1 VKSFRQELQ
10 TALDERKRSALFRRR
25 RTLFSPQGTEV
36 ILDGEHVVSFC
47 SNDYLGLAD
56 HPDVVEAFHQG
67 LNKFGAGSGASHLV
81 SGHLAP
87 HAALE
92 QELAEFT
99 GRSSAL
105 VFSSGYMANVG
116 VLTTLLDSNDFVLED
131 RLNHAS
137 LLDGGLFSGARFKR
151 FAHLDTTALEKKLS
165 SIHDA
170 RRKLVVADGVF
181 SMDGEI
187 APLPELIRV
196 TNNHNGLLM
205 IDDAHGIGVLGKNGG
220 GTIAHWQEQGANID
234 EENLQILIGT
244 FGKALGA
251 SGAFV
256 AGGEELI
263 ETLIQFCRPYIYTT
277 AISPAQAEA
286 IRASLKII
294 QKDNWRRQYLVQL
307 ISRFRAHCEDL
318 GLTMIPSSTPIQA
331 VVIGDVSKTIQ
342 ASEQLMQ
349 EGVFVSAIRP
359 PTVPA
364 GTARLRVTFSALHTE
379 AQFQKLLDVF
389 EKYAH
394 SWVTDVSE

>member
-1 VKSFRQELQ
+1 MKSFRQELQ
-10 TALDERKRSALFRRR
+10 SALDERKRSALFRQR

-36 ILDGEHVVSFC
+36 ILDGEHVTSFC

-56 HPDVVEAFHQG
+56 HPDVVTAFHEG
-67 LNKFGAGSGASHLV
+67 LDKFGAGSGASHLV
-81 SGHLAP
+81 SGHLVP
-87 HAALE
+87 HEALE

-99 GRSSAL
+99 YRSRAL

-116 VLTTLLDSNDFVLED
+116 VLTTLLNNNDVVLED

-151 FAHLDTTALEKKLS
+151 FAHLDTADLEKKLS
-165 SIHDA
+165 SLQNA

-181 SMDGEI
+181 SMDGDI
-187 APLPELIRV
+187 APVPELIRV
-196 TNNHNGLLM
+196 TNEHDGLLM
-205 IDDAHGIGVLGKNGG
+205 IDDAHGIGVLGRNGG
-220 GTIAHWQEQGANID
+220 GTIAHWQEQGAHID
-234 EENLQILIGT
+234 EDNLQILIGT
-244 FGKALGA
+244 FGKSFGA

-256 AGGEELI
+256 AGSEELI

-286 IRASLKII
+286 IRTSLKII
-294 QKDNWRRQYLVQL
+294 QKDNWRRQYLAQL
-307 ISRFRAHCEDL
+307 ISRFRAHCDDL
-318 GLTMIPSSTPIQA
+318 GLTTMASSTPIQA
-331 VVIGDVSKTIQ
+331 VVIGDVSKTVQ

-379 AQFQKLLDVF
+379 TQFQKLLDVF

-394 SWVTDVSE
+394 SWGKES

>member
-1 VKSFRQELQ
+1 MKSFRQELQ
-10 TALDERKRSALFRRR
+10 SALDERKRSALFRRR
-25 RTLFSPQGTEV
+25 RTLFSPQGTQV
-36 ILDGEHVVSFC
+36 ILDGEHVTSFC

-67 LNKFGAGSGASHLV
+67 LNRFGAGSGASHLV

-87 HAALE
+87 HEALE

-99 GRSSAL
+99 GRSRAL

-116 VLTTLLDSNDFVLED
+116 VLTTLLDNNDVVLED

-151 FAHLDTTALEKKLS
+151 FAHLDAAALEKKLS

-181 SMDGEI
+181 SMDGDI

-196 TNNHNGLLM
+196 SNKHDGLLM

-220 GTIAHWQEQGANID
+220 GTIAHWQEQGAHID
-234 EENLQILIGT
+234 EDNLQILIGT
-244 FGKALGA
+244 FGKSFGA

-256 AGGEELI
+256 AGSEELI

-286 IRASLKII
+286 IRTSLKII
-294 QKDNWRRQYLVQL
+294 QKDNWRRQYLAQL
-307 ISRFRAHCEDL
+307 ISRFRAHCDDM
-318 GLTMIPSSTPIQA
+318 GLTTIASSTPIQA
-331 VVIGDVSKTIQ
+331 VVIGDVSKTVQ
-342 ASEQLMQ
+342 ASERLMQ

-379 AQFQKLLDVF
+379 TQFQKLLDVF

-394 SWVTDVSE
+394 SWGKES

>member
-1 VKSFRQELQ
+1 MKSFRQELQ
-10 TALDERKRSALFRRR
+10 SALDERKRSALFRQR

-36 ILDGEHVVSFC
+36 ILDGEHVTSFC

-56 HPDVVEAFHQG
+56 HPDVVTAFHEG
-67 LNKFGAGSGASHLV
+67 LDKFGAGSGASHLV
-81 SGHLAP
+81 SGHLVP
-87 HAALE
+87 HEALE

-99 GRSSAL
+99 YRSRAL

-116 VLTTLLDSNDFVLED
+116 VLTTLLNNNDVVLED

-151 FAHLDTTALEKKLS
+151 FAHLDTADLEKKLS
-165 SIHDA
+165 SLQDA

-181 SMDGEI
+181 SMDGDI
-187 APLPELIRV
+187 APVPELIRV
-196 TNNHNGLLM
+196 TNEHDGLLM
-205 IDDAHGIGVLGKNGG
+205 IDDAHGIGVLGRNGG
-220 GTIAHWQEQGANID
+220 GTIAHWQEQGAHID
-234 EENLQILIGT
+234 EDNLQILIGT
-244 FGKALGA
+244 FGKSFGA

-256 AGGEELI
+256 AGSEELI

-286 IRASLKII
+286 IRTSLKII
-294 QKDNWRRQYLVQL
+294 QKDNWRRQYLAQL
-307 ISRFRAHCEDL
+307 ISRFRAHCDDL
-318 GLTMIPSSTPIQA
+318 GLTTMASSTPIQA
-331 VVIGDVSKTIQ
+331 VVIGDVSKTVQ

-379 AQFQKLLDVF
+379 TQFQKLLDVF

-394 SWVTDVSE
+394 SWGKES

>member
-1 VKSFRQELQ
+1 MKSFRQELQ
-10 TALDERKRSALFRRR
+10 SALDERKRSALFRQR

-36 ILDGEHVVSFC
+36 ILDGEHVTSFC

-56 HPDVVEAFHQG
+56 HPDVVTAFHEG
-67 LNKFGAGSGASHLV
+67 LDKFGAGSGASHLV

-87 HAALE
+87 HEALE

-99 GRSSAL
+99 GRSRAL

-116 VLTTLLDSNDFVLED
+116 VLTTLLDNNDVVLED

-151 FAHLDTTALEKKLS
+151 FAHLDTAALEKNLS
-165 SIHDA
+165 SIQDA

-181 SMDGEI
+181 SMDGDI
-187 APLPELIRV
+187 APVPELIRV
-196 TNNHNGLLM
+196 TNEHDGLLM
-205 IDDAHGIGVLGKNGG
+205 IDDAHGIGVLGRNGG
-220 GTIAHWQEQGANID
+220 GTIAHWQEQGAHID
-234 EENLQILIGT
+234 EDNLQILIGT
-244 FGKALGA
+244 FGKSFGA
-251 SGAFV
+251 SGAFA
-256 AGGEELI
+256 AGSEELI
-263 ETLIQFCRPYIYTT
+263 ETLIQFCRLYIYTT

-286 IRASLKII
+286 IRTSLKII
-294 QKDNWRRQYLVQL
+294 QKDNWRRQYLAQL
-307 ISRFRAHCEDL
+307 ISRFRAHCDDL
-318 GLTMIPSSTPIQA
+318 GLTTMASSTPIQA
-331 VVIGDVSKTIQ
+331 VVIGDVSKTVQ

-379 AQFQKLLDVF
+379 TQFQKLLDVF
-389 EKYAH
+389 EKYAR
-394 SWVTDVSE
+394 SWAKES

>member
-1 VKSFRQELQ
+1 MKSFRQELQ
-10 TALDERKRSALFRRR
+10 SALDERKRSALFRQR

-36 ILDGEHVVSFC
+36 ILDGEHVTSFC

-56 HPDVVEAFHQG
+56 HPDVVTAFHEG
-67 LNKFGAGSGASHLV
+67 LDKFGAGSGASHLV

-87 HAALE
+87 HEALE

-99 GRSSAL
+99 GRSRAL

-116 VLTTLLDSNDFVLED
+116 VLTTLLNNNDVVLED

-151 FAHLDTTALEKKLS
+151 FAHLDTADLEKKLS
-165 SIHDA
+165 SLQDA

-181 SMDGEI
+181 SMDGDI
-187 APLPELIRV
+187 APVPELIRV
-196 TNNHNGLLM
+196 TNEHDGLLM
-205 IDDAHGIGVLGKNGG
+205 IDDAHGIGVLGRNGG
-220 GTIAHWQEQGANID
+220 GTIAHWQEQGAHID
-234 EENLQILIGT
+234 EDNLQILIGT
-244 FGKALGA
+244 FGKSFGA

-256 AGGEELI
+256 AGSEELI

-286 IRASLKII
+286 IRTSLKII
-294 QKDNWRRQYLVQL
+294 QKDNWRRQYLAQL
-307 ISRFRAHCEDL
+307 ISRFRAHCDDL
-318 GLTMIPSSTPIQA
+318 GLTTMASSTPIQA
-331 VVIGDVSKTIQ
+331 VVIGDVSKTVQ

-379 AQFQKLLDVF
+379 TQFQKLLDVF

-394 SWVTDVSE
+394 SWGKES

>member
-1 VKSFRQELQ
+1 MKSFRQELQ
-10 TALDERKRSALFRRR
+10 SALDERKRSALFRQR

-36 ILDGEHVVSFC
+36 ILDGEHVTSFC

-56 HPDVVEAFHQG
+56 HPDVVTAFHEG
-67 LNKFGAGSGASHLV
+67 LDKFGAGSGASHLV
-81 SGHLAP
+81 SGHLIP
-87 HAALE
+87 HEALE

-99 GRSSAL
+99 GRSRAL

-116 VLTTLLDSNDFVLED
+116 VLTTLLNNNDVVLED

-151 FAHLDTTALEKKLS
+151 FAHLDTADLEKKLS
-165 SIHDA
+165 SLQDA

-181 SMDGEI
+181 SMDGDI
-187 APLPELIRV
+187 APVPELIRV
-196 TNNHNGLLM
+196 TNEHDGLLM
-205 IDDAHGIGVLGKNGG
+205 IDDAHGIGVLGRNGG
-220 GTIAHWQEQGANID
+220 GTIAHWQEQGAHID
-234 EENLQILIGT
+234 EDNLQILIGT
-244 FGKALGA
+244 FGKSFGA

-256 AGGEELI
+256 AGSEELI

-286 IRASLKII
+286 IRTSLKII
-294 QKDNWRRQYLVQL
+294 QKDNWRRQYLAQL
-307 ISRFRAHCEDL
+307 ISRFRAHCDDL
-318 GLTMIPSSTPIQA
+318 GLTTMASSTPIQA
-331 VVIGDVSKTIQ
+331 VVIGDVSKTVQ

-379 AQFQKLLDVF
+379 TQFQKLLDVF

-394 SWVTDVSE
+394 SWGKES

>member
-1 VKSFRQELQ
+1 MKSFRQELQ
-10 TALDERKRSALFRRR
+10 SALDERKRSALFRQR

-36 ILDGEHVVSFC
+36 ILDGEHVTSFC

-56 HPDVVEAFHQG
+56 HPDVVTAFHEG

-81 SGHLAP
+81 SGHLIP
-87 HAALE
+87 HEALE

-99 GRSSAL
+99 GRSRAL

-116 VLTTLLDSNDFVLED
+116 VLTTLLNNNDVVLED

-151 FAHLDTTALEKKLS
+151 FAHLDTADLEKKLS
-165 SIHDA
+165 SLQDA

-181 SMDGEI
+181 SMDGDI
-187 APLPELIRV
+187 APVPELIRV
-196 TNNHNGLLM
+196 TNEHDGLLM
-205 IDDAHGIGVLGKNGG
+205 IDDAHGIGVLGRNGG
-220 GTIAHWQEQGANID
+220 GTIAHWQEQGAHID
-234 EENLQILIGT
+234 EDNLQILIGT
-244 FGKALGA
+244 FGKSFGA

-256 AGGEELI
+256 AGSEELI

-286 IRASLKII
+286 IRTSLKII
-294 QKDNWRRQYLVQL
+294 QKDNWRRQYLAQL
-307 ISRFRAHCEDL
+307 ISRFRAHCDDL
-318 GLTMIPSSTPIQA
+318 GLTTMASSTPIQA
-331 VVIGDVSKTIQ
+331 VVIGDVSKTLQ

-379 AQFQKLLDVF
+379 TQFQKLLDVF

-394 SWVTDVSE
+394 SWGKES

>member
-1 VKSFRQELQ
+1 MKSFRQELQ
-10 TALDERKRSALFRRR
+10 SALDERKRSALFRQR

-36 ILDGEHVVSFC
+36 ILDGEHVTSFC

-56 HPDVVEAFHQG
+56 HPDVVTAFHEG
-67 LNKFGAGSGASHLV
+67 LDKFGAGSGASHLV

-87 HAALE
+87 HEALE

-99 GRSSAL
+99 GRSRAL

-116 VLTTLLDSNDFVLED
+116 VLTTLLNNNDVVLED

-151 FAHLDTTALEKKLS
+151 FAHLDTAAQEKNLS
-165 SIHDA
+165 SIQDA

-181 SMDGEI
+181 SMDGDI
-187 APLPELIRV
+187 APVPELIRV
-196 TNNHNGLLM
+196 TNEHDGLLM
-205 IDDAHGIGVLGKNGG
+205 IDDAHGIGVLGRNGG
-220 GTIAHWQEQGANID
+220 GTIAHWQEQGAHID
-234 EENLQILIGT
+234 EDNLQILIGT
-244 FGKALGA
+244 FGKSFGA

-256 AGGEELI
+256 AGSEELI
-263 ETLIQFCRPYIYTT
+263 ETLIQFCRPYIYPT

-286 IRASLKII
+286 IRTSLKII
-294 QKDNWRRQYLVQL
+294 QKDNWRRQYLAQL
-307 ISRFRAHCEDL
+307 ISRFRAHCDDL
-318 GLTMIPSSTPIQA
+318 GLTTMASSTPIQA
-331 VVIGDVSKTIQ
+331 VVIGDVSKTVQ

-379 AQFQKLLDVF
+379 TQFQKLLDVF

-394 SWVTDVSE
+394 SWAKES

>member
-1 VKSFRQELQ
+1 MKSFRQELQ
-10 TALDERKRSALFRRR
+10 SALDERKRSALFRQR

-36 ILDGEHVVSFC
+36 ILDGEHVTSFC

-56 HPDVVEAFHQG
+56 HPDVVTAFHEG
-67 LNKFGAGSGASHLV
+67 LDKFGAGSGASHLV

-87 HAALE
+87 HEALE

-99 GRSSAL
+99 YRSRAL

-116 VLTTLLDSNDFVLED
+116 VLTTLLNNNDVVLED

-151 FAHLDTTALEKKLS
+151 FAHLDTADLEKKLS
-165 SIHDA
+165 SLQDA

-181 SMDGEI
+181 SMDGDI
-187 APLPELIRV
+187 APVPELIRV
-196 TNNHNGLLM
+196 TNEHDGLLM
-205 IDDAHGIGVLGKNGG
+205 IDDAHGIGVLGRNGG
-220 GTIAHWQEQGANID
+220 GTIAHWQEQGAHID
-234 EENLQILIGT
+234 EDNLQILIGT
-244 FGKALGA
+244 FGKSFGA

-256 AGGEELI
+256 AGSEELI
-263 ETLIQFCRPYIYTT
+263 ENLIQFCRPYIYTT

-286 IRASLKII
+286 IRTSLKII
-294 QKDNWRRQYLVQL
+294 QKDNWRRQYLAQL
-307 ISRFRAHCEDL
+307 ISRFRAHCDDL
-318 GLTMIPSSTPIQA
+318 GLTTMASSTPIQA
-331 VVIGDVSKTIQ
+331 VVIGDVSKTVQ

-379 AQFQKLLDVF
+379 TQFQKLLDVF
-389 EKYAH
+389 EKYAR
-394 SWVTDVSE
+394 SWAKES

>member
-10 TALDERKRSALFRRR
+10 SALDERKRSALFRQR

-36 ILDGEHVVSFC
+36 ILDGEHVTSFC

-56 HPDVVEAFHQG
+56 HPDVVTAFHEG
-67 LNKFGAGSGASHLV
+67 LDKFGAGSGASHLV

-87 HAALE
+87 HEALE

-99 GRSSAL
+99 YRSRAL

-116 VLTTLLDSNDFVLED
+116 VLTTLLNNNDVVLED

-151 FAHLDTTALEKKLS
+151 FAHLDTADLEKKLS
-165 SIHDA
+165 SLQDA

-181 SMDGEI
+181 SMDGDI
-187 APLPELIRV
+187 APVPELIRV
-196 TNNHNGLLM
+196 TNEHDGLLM
-205 IDDAHGIGVLGKNGG
+205 IDDAHGIGVLGRNGG
-220 GTIAHWQEQGANID
+220 GTIAHWQEQGAHID
-234 EENLQILIGT
+234 EDNLQILIGT
-244 FGKALGA
+244 FGKSFGA

-256 AGGEELI
+256 AGSEELI
-263 ETLIQFCRPYIYTT
+263 ENLIQFCRPYIYTT

-286 IRASLKII
+286 IRTSLKII
-294 QKDNWRRQYLVQL
+294 QKDNWRRQYLAQL
-307 ISRFRAHCEDL
+307 ISRFRAHCDDL
-318 GLTMIPSSTPIQA
+318 GLTTMASSTPIQA
-331 VVIGDVSKTIQ
+331 VVIGDVSKTVQ

-379 AQFQKLLDVF
+379 TQFQKLLDVF
-389 EKYAH
+389 EKYAR
-394 SWVTDVSE
+394 SWAKES

>member
-1 VKSFRQELQ
+1 MKSFRQELQ
-10 TALDERKRSALFRRR
+10 SALDERKRSALFRQR

-36 ILDGEHVVSFC
+36 ILDGEHVTSFC

-56 HPDVVEAFHQG
+56 HPDVVTAFHEG
-67 LNKFGAGSGASHLV
+67 LDKFGAGSGASHLV
-81 SGHLAP
+81 SGHLIP
-87 HAALE
+87 HEALE

-99 GRSSAL
+99 GRSRAL

-116 VLTTLLDSNDFVLED
+116 VLTTLLNNNDVVLED

-151 FAHLDTTALEKKLS
+151 FAHLDTADLEKKLS
-165 SIHDA
+165 SLQDA

-181 SMDGEI
+181 SMDGDI
-187 APLPELIRV
+187 APVPELIRV
-196 TNNHNGLLM
+196 TNEHDGLLM
-205 IDDAHGIGVLGKNGG
+205 IDDAHGIGVLGRNGG
-220 GTIAHWQEQGANID
+220 GTIAHWQEQGAHID
-234 EENLQILIGT
+234 EDNLQILIGT
-244 FGKALGA
+244 FGKSFGA

-256 AGGEELI
+256 AGSEELI

-286 IRASLKII
+286 IRTSLKII
-294 QKDNWRRQYLVQL
+294 QKDNWRRQYLAQL
-307 ISRFRAHCEDL
+307 ISRFRAHCDDL
-318 GLTMIPSSTPIQA
+318 GLTTMASSTPIQA
-331 VVIGDVSKTIQ
+331 VVIGDVSKTVQ

-379 AQFQKLLDVF
+379 TQFQKLLDVF
-389 EKYAH
+389 EKYAR
-394 SWVTDVSE
+394 SWAKES

>member
-1 VKSFRQELQ
+1 MKSFRQELQ
-10 TALDERKRSALFRRR
+10 SALDERKRSALFRQR

-36 ILDGEHVVSFC
+36 ILDGEHVTSFC

-56 HPDVVEAFHQG
+56 HPDVVTAFHEG
-67 LNKFGAGSGASHLV
+67 LDKFGAGSGASHLV

-87 HAALE
+87 HEALE

-99 GRSSAL
+99 YRSRAL

-116 VLTTLLDSNDFVLED
+116 VLTTLLNNNDVVLED

-151 FAHLDTTALEKKLS
+151 FAHLDTADLEKKLS
-165 SIHDA
+165 SLQDA

-181 SMDGEI
+181 SMDGDI
-187 APLPELIRV
+187 APVPELIRV
-196 TNNHNGLLM
+196 TNEHDGLLM
-205 IDDAHGIGVLGKNGG
+205 IDDAHGIGVLGRNGG
-220 GTIAHWQEQGANID
+220 GTIAHWQEQGAHID
-234 EENLQILIGT
+234 EDNLQILIGT
-244 FGKALGA
+244 FGKSFGA

-256 AGGEELI
+256 AGSEELI

-294 QKDNWRRQYLVQL
+294 QKDNWRRQYLAQL
-307 ISRFRAHCEDL
+307 ISRFRAHCDDL
-318 GLTMIPSSTPIQA
+318 GLTTMASSTPIQA
-331 VVIGDVSKTIQ
+331 VVIGDVSKTVQ

-379 AQFQKLLDVF
+379 TQFQKLLDVF

-394 SWVTDVSE
+394 SWGKES

>member
-1 VKSFRQELQ
+1 MKSFRQELQ
-10 TALDERKRSALFRRR
+10 SALDERKRSALFRQR

-36 ILDGEHVVSFC
+36 ILDGEHVTSFC

-56 HPDVVEAFHQG
+56 HPDVVTAFHEG
-67 LNKFGAGSGASHLV
+67 LDKFGAGSGASHLV

-87 HAALE
+87 HEALE

-99 GRSSAL
+99 GRSRAL

-116 VLTTLLDSNDFVLED
+116 VLTTLLDNNDVVLED

-151 FAHLDTTALEKKLS
+151 FAHLDTAALEKNLLS
-165 SIHDA
+165 IQDA

-181 SMDGEI
+181 SMDGDI
-187 APLPELIRV
+187 APVPELIRV
-196 TNNHNGLLM
+196 TNEHDGLLM
-205 IDDAHGIGVLGKNGG
+205 IDDAHGIGVLGRNGG
-220 GTIAHWQEQGANID
+220 GTIAHWQEQGAHID
-234 EENLQILIGT
+234 EDNLQILIGT
-244 FGKALGA
+244 FGKSFGA

-256 AGGEELI
+256 AGSEELI
-263 ETLIQFCRPYIYTT
+263 ENLIQFCRPYIYTT

-286 IRASLKII
+286 IRSSLKII
-294 QKDNWRRQYLVQL
+294 QKDNWRRQYLAQL
-307 ISRFRAHCEDL
+307 ISRFRAHCDDL
-318 GLTMIPSSTPIQA
+318 GLTTMASSTPIQA
-331 VVIGDVSKTIQ
+331 VVIGDVSKTVQ

-379 AQFQKLLDVF
+379 TQFQKLLDVF
-389 EKYAH
+389 EKYAR
-394 SWVTDVSE
+394 SWAKES

>member
-10 TALDERKRSALFRRR
+10 SALDERKRSALFRQR

-36 ILDGEHVVSFC
+36 ILDGEHVTSFC

-56 HPDVVEAFHQG
+56 HPDVVTAFHEG
-67 LNKFGAGSGASHLV
+67 LDKFGAGSGASHLV

-87 HAALE
+87 HEALE

-99 GRSSAL
+99 YRSRAL

-116 VLTTLLDSNDFVLED
+116 VLTTLLNNNDVVLED

-151 FAHLDTTALEKKLS
+151 FAHLDTADLEKKLS
-165 SIHDA
+165 SLQDA

-181 SMDGEI
+181 SMDGDI
-187 APLPELIRV
+187 APVPELIRV
-196 TNNHNGLLM
+196 TNEHDGLLM
-205 IDDAHGIGVLGKNGG
+205 IDDAHGIGVLGRNGG
-220 GTIAHWQEQGANID
+220 GTIAHWQEQGAHID
-234 EENLQILIGT
+234 EDNLQILIGT
-244 FGKALGA
+244 FGKSFGA

-256 AGGEELI
+256 AGSEELI

-286 IRASLKII
+286 IRTSLKII
-294 QKDNWRRQYLVQL
+294 QKDNWRRQYLAQL
-307 ISRFRAHCEDL
+307 ISRFRAHCDDL
-318 GLTMIPSSTPIQA
+318 GLTTMASSTPIQA
-331 VVIGDVSKTIQ
+331 VVIGDVSKTVQ

-379 AQFQKLLDVF
+379 TQFQKLLDVF

-394 SWVTDVSE
+394 SWGKES

>member
-1 VKSFRQELQ
+1 MKSFRQELQ
-10 TALDERKRSALFRRR
+10 SALDERKRSALFRRR
-25 RTLFSPQGTEV
+25 RTLFSPQGTQV
-36 ILDGEHVVSFC
+36 ILDGEHVTSFC

-67 LNKFGAGSGASHLV
+67 LNRFGAGSGASHLV

-87 HAALE
+87 HEALE

-99 GRSSAL
+99 GRSRAL

-116 VLTTLLDSNDFVLED
+116 VLTTLLDNNDVVLED

-151 FAHLDTTALEKKLS
+151 FAHLDAAALEKKLS

-181 SMDGEI
+181 SMDGDI

-196 TNNHNGLLM
+196 SNKHDGLLM

-220 GTIAHWQEQGANID
+220 GTIAHWQEQGAHID
-234 EENLQILIGT
+234 EDNLQILIGT
-244 FGKALGA
+244 FGKSFGA

-256 AGGEELI
+256 AGSEELI

-286 IRASLKII
+286 IRTSLKII
-294 QKDNWRRQYLVQL
+294 QKDNWRRQYLAQL
-307 ISRFRAHCEDL
+307 ISRFRAHCDDL
-318 GLTMIPSSTPIQA
+318 GLTTIASSTPIQA
-331 VVIGDVSKTIQ
+331 VVIGDVSKTVQ

-364 GTARLRVTFSALHTE
+364 GTARLRVTFSAST
-379 AQFQKLLDVF
+379 
-389 EKYAH
+389 YRN
-394 SWVTDVSE
+394 TVSEIAGCI

>member
-10 TALDERKRSALFRRR
+10 SALDERKRSALFRQR

-36 ILDGEHVVSFC
+36 ILDGEHVTSFC

-56 HPDVVEAFHQG
+56 HPDVVTAFHEG
-67 LNKFGAGSGASHLV
+67 LDKFGAGSGASHLV

-87 HAALE
+87 HEALE

-99 GRSSAL
+99 GRSRAL

-116 VLTTLLDSNDFVLED
+116 VLTTLLDNNDVVLED

-151 FAHLDTTALEKKLS
+151 FAHLDTAALEKNLLS
-165 SIHDA
+165 IQDA

-181 SMDGEI
+181 SMDGDI
-187 APLPELIRV
+187 APVPELIRV
-196 TNNHNGLLM
+196 TNEHDGLLM
-205 IDDAHGIGVLGKNGG
+205 IDDAHGIGVLGRNGG
-220 GTIAHWQEQGANID
+220 GTIAHWQEQGAHID
-234 EENLQILIGT
+234 EDNLQILIGT
-244 FGKALGA
+244 FGKSFGA

-256 AGGEELI
+256 AGSEELI
-263 ETLIQFCRPYIYTT
+263 ETLIQFCRLYIYTT

-286 IRASLKII
+286 IRTSLKII
-294 QKDNWRRQYLVQL
+294 QKDNWRRQYLAQL
-307 ISRFRAHCEDL
+307 ISRFRAHCDDL
-318 GLTMIPSSTPIQA
+318 GLTTMASSTPIQA
-331 VVIGDVSKTIQ
+331 VVIGDVSKTVQ

-379 AQFQKLLDVF
+379 TQFQKLLDVF
-389 EKYAH
+389 EKYAR
-394 SWVTDVSE
+394 SWAKES

>member
-1 VKSFRQELQ
+1 MKSFRQELQ
-10 TALDERKRSALFRRR
+10 SALDERKRSALFRQR

-36 ILDGEHVVSFC
+36 ILDGEHVTSFC

-56 HPDVVEAFHQG
+56 HPDVVTAFHEG
-67 LNKFGAGSGASHLV
+67 LDKFGAGSGASHLV
-81 SGHLAP
+81 SGHLIP
-87 HAALE
+87 HEALE

-99 GRSSAL
+99 YRSRAL

-116 VLTTLLDSNDFVLED
+116 VLTTLLNNNDVVLED

-151 FAHLDTTALEKKLS
+151 FAHLDTADLEKKLS
-165 SIHDA
+165 SLQDA

-181 SMDGEI
+181 SMDGDI
-187 APLPELIRV
+187 APVPELIRV
-196 TNNHNGLLM
+196 TNEHDGLLM
-205 IDDAHGIGVLGKNGG
+205 IDDAHGIGVLGRNGG
-220 GTIAHWQEQGANID
+220 GTIAHWQEQGAHID
-234 EENLQILIGT
+234 EDNLQILIGT
-244 FGKALGA
+244 FGKSFGA

-256 AGGEELI
+256 AGSEELI

-286 IRASLKII
+286 IRTSLKII
-294 QKDNWRRQYLVQL
+294 QKDNWRRQYLAQL
-307 ISRFRAHCEDL
+307 ISRFRAHCDDL
-318 GLTMIPSSTPIQA
+318 GLTTMASSTPIQA
-331 VVIGDVSKTIQ
+331 VVIGDVSKTVQ

-379 AQFQKLLDVF
+379 TQFQKLLDVF

-394 SWVTDVSE
+394 SWGKES